1 MKASRVFILAVV
13 LVLFTGVLL
22 AQEKEEDKEQKVS
35 KPVLSV
41 VTTLPDYRVLAEAIG
56 KERISTKSLVGGNQD
71 AHFIRPKPSFVTLVS
86 GADVLISTGLD
97 LELWLPTVVDKS
109 NNKNIRSGETGY
121 VAAADGMNM
130 LEVPKAV
137 TRSEGG
143 CHVFGNPHVT
153 CSPVNMKVAIR
164 NIAAGLI
171 KNDPKGKNF
180 YMKNLKALEKEFDER
195 LFGKE
200 LVKILGAKT
209 LCKLAEK
216 DKLIPFLKKRKYKD
230 KSLIDYLGGWL
241 KKMLPLRGKSI
252 VTYHKNW
259 IYFIKLSG
267 LKNVGTVEPKPGIPP
282 SAKHVADLVELM
294 KKQEIKIIL
303 AANYFDRK
311 KVESVASKTGAEA
324 VIVPLYVEGAKGIDN
339 YFKLVDHWVDSLLKA
354 AKKTKLIEGDSGKS
368 EDAAQEK
375 AKDQEQEKK

>member
-1 MKASRVFILAVV
+1 MKVERIIICAIAL
-13 LVLFTGVLL
+13 LVLFISALV
-22 AQEKEEDKEQKVS
+22 AQEENAK

-71 AHFIRPKPSFVTLVS
+71 AHFIRPKPSFVTIVS

-97 LELWLPTVVDKS
+97 LELWLPTVIDKS
-109 NNKNIRSGETGY
+109 NNKRIRSGAVGY
-121 VAAADGMNM
+121 VAAADGMNL

-153 CSPVNMKVAIR
+153 CSPVNMKVATR
-164 NIAAGLI
+164 NIASGLI
-171 KNDPKGKNF
+171 KNDPQGKDS

-200 LVKILGAKT
+200 LVKILGGKT

-216 DKLIPFLKKRKYKD
+216 DRLIPFLEKQKYKG
-230 KSLIDYLGGWL
+230 KLLIDYLGGWL
-241 KKMLPLRGKSI
+241 KKMLGLRGKRI

-259 IYFIKLSG
+259 IYFIKLFG

-303 AANYFDRK
+303 AANYFDHK
-311 KVESVASKTGAEA
+311 KVRSVADRTGAEA
-324 VIVPLYVEGAKGIDN
+324 VIVPLYVEGAEGIKD
-339 YFKLVDHWVDSLLKA
+339 YFQLVDHWIGA
-354 AKKTKLIEGDSGKS
+354 LIA
-368 EDAAQEK
+368 AAQKKGLLEK
-375 AKDQEQEKK
+375 